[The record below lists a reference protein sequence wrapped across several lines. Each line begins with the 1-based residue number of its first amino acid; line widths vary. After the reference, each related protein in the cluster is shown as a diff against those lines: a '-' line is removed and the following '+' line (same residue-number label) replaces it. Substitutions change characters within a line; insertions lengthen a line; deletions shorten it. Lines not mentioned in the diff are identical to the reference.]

1 MYKIIEQG
9 NNPPRRVSLL
19 ISLTI
24 FQMQWWIKWK
34 LYRRTTKWTFPLKK
48 PRRNKKKYTLTKWS
62 NKKMFSYD
70 QITHKLTHT
79 HTLLHNS
86 FKFVIGLLSR
96 FICLFH
102 VQRVT
107 AIRKYKSS
115 KTILIVRSHLERNA
129 NIRYTKFCNSFSLF
143 RSSLCNINNA
153 NSGRV
158 ETKHRFTC
166 FQIHTHSPRKYL

>member
-1 MYKIIEQG
+1 
-9 NNPPRRVSLL
+9 
-19 ISLTI
+19 
-24 FQMQWWIKWK
+24 
-34 LYRRTTKWTFPLKK
+34 
-48 PRRNKKKYTLTKWS
+48 
-62 NKKMFSYD
+62 MFSYD

-166 FQIHTHSPRKYL
+166 FQIHTHSPRKYLQRHLPSLHWRKMAFTHTHKHTDTDYTNTKMNGARVVRYV